1 SIAYFLIYFFF
12 FIRVDNNFSSFGT
25 IPIINKDKIQPGYTL
40 IAPYNRQMNPV
51 DWTGRIYLLDLLGNP
66 VHIWKTKHQP
76 LYAILQ
82 KNGNLL
88 VAIEDPV
95 FDPKLP
101 PGGNTG
107 IIQELS
113 WDSKVLWEYKNRMLH
128 HDIVP
133 LENGNVLVA
142 LWEKTPDA
150 IAASVQGGVLGT
162 ELNGAIFSDE
172 IAEIN
177 RQGEKVWS
185 WHSYEHQDPAL
196 DTIGDLIPRYGW
208 TYTNGMKYLDKDPI
222 EGKEALL
229 LSMRSQSTV
238 FIVRIEDGQ
247 IIWRSPK
254 GMVNVQHDPTL
265 LDNGNI
271 LVFDNGL
278 TRIPN
283 PHPLFG
289 SRVLEINPKTNQID
303 WQFNGGKSVIE
314 KVRFLAPI
322 TSGAQRLKNGNTLIT
337 DGPKG
342 HIFEVTKDGELVWD
356 LINPYFAKS
365 NSPWPVNFLF
375 KVRRY
380 SEDEINW
387 PEKIAPPIN
396 DFTFN
401 LYLTLSQ
408 IYPR

>member
-1 SIAYFLIYFFF
+1 
-12 FIRVDNNFSSFGT
+12 
-25 IPIINKDKIQPGYTL
+25 
-40 IAPYNRQMNPV
+40 M
-51 DWTGRIYLLDLLGNP
+51 
-66 VHIWKTKHQP
+66 
-76 LYAILQ
+76 
-82 KNGNLL
+82 L